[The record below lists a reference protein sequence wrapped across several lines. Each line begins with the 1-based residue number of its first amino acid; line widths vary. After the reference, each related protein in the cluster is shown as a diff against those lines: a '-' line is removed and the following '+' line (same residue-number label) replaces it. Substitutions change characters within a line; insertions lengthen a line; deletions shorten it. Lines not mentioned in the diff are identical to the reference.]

1 MKVERI
7 NAFDQARLVEE
18 RGKRRL
24 AQWLSQESF
33 DGRWVWIAKSGL
45 AELLQKTA
53 GDALVSVDQFASLV
67 LEMKFLENS
76 HDAPFEVYSN
86 RVLMP
91 DGTPDR
97 INSKPGWGL
106 TCNADLIG
114 VYCLSYDS
122 GVLGRLP
129 AWKAMLNA
137 RMESGLRRWQLYDRR
152 EQTKRRQ
159 RNSSWVIWTPY
170 GDLVRH
176 AGFVRFSAMQLEL
189 LDRGRVFS
197 APAK

>member
-1 MKVERI
+1 MTNIVRLP
-7 NAFDQARLVEE
+7 NAFDQARRIEE
-18 RGKRRL
+18 RGKQRL
-24 AQWLSQESF
+24 APWLTQESY

-45 AELLQKTA
+45 ALLLQKTA
-53 GDALVSVDQFASLV
+53 GDALVSVDQFGSYV
-67 LEMKFLENS
+67 LEMKFLEKS

-97 INSKPGWGL
+97 INSKRGWGL

-114 VYCLSYDS
+114 IYCLSYDS
-122 GVLGRLP
+122 GVVGRLP
-129 AWKAMLNA
+129 AWKAMLNE
-137 RMESGLRRWQLYDRR
+137 RMESGLRRWQLYDKR

-170 GDLVRH
+170 ADLERH
-176 AGFVRFSAMQLEL
+176 ANFRRFSAMQLEL
-189 LDRGRVFS
+189 MDRG
-197 APAK
+197 PAFQ